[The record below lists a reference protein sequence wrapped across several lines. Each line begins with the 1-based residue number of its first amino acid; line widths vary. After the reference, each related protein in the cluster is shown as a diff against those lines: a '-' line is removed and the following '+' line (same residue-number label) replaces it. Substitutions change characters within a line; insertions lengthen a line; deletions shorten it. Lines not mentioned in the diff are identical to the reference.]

1 MHILA
6 PLAIVLL
13 LSGCLYKTKD
23 VWDLKNYALMMSIK
37 FGKTREDNE
46 RQLKM
51 AVKAGLILPEY
62 AEYVLKMKYQ
72 GKATDWQAQRFI
84 DLAVDETK
92 RRVEIMK
99 SLSKA
104 SATQTAVQYA

>member
-23 VWDLKNYALMMSIK
+23 VWNLKNYALMMSIK

-46 RQLKM
+46 RQLRM
-51 AVKAGLILPEY
+51 AVTSGLILPEY

-92 RRVEIMK
+92 RRVAAAQAQ
-99 SLSKA
+99 SKIGA
-104 SATQTAVQYA
+104 GQSAVQFT

>member
-1 MHILA
+1 
-6 PLAIVLL
+6 
-13 LSGCLYKTKD
+13 
-23 VWDLKNYALMMSIK
+23 
-37 FGKTREDNE
+37 
-46 RQLKM
+46 
-51 AVKAGLILPEY
+51 
-62 AEYVLKMKYQ
+62 MKRK
-72 GKATDWQAQRFI
+72 GEKGATDWQAQRFI